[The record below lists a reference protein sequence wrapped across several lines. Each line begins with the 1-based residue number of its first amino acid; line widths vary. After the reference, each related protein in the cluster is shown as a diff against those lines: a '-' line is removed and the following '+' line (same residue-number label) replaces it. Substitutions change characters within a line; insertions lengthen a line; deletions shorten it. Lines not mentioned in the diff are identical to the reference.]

1 MPVQLAQPAW
11 LDLDQRRGDR
21 LREVAPT
28 RWGHRRIRSF
38 EICLMHIANASVSA
52 SLRRERLEHGG
63 WPDGQ
68 VAQANPDCREIGVA
82 DGGGDH
88 DRAGFAERSIMP
100 RSASPRLRTCS
111 SKVISVAQD
120 SRYWPPVEMK
130 G

>member
-1 MPVQLAQPAW
+1 
-11 LDLDQRRGDR
+11 
-21 LREVAPT
+21 
-28 RWGHRRIRSF
+28 
-38 EICLMHIANASVSA
+38 MHIANASVSA

-68 VAQANPDCREIGVA
+68 VAQAKPDCREIGVA

-88 DRAGFAERSIMP
+88 DRAGFAERRVMP